1 MGELALN
8 GAIICDM
15 DANDT
20 ASVGIAM
27 EGGSAQTDIKANGV
41 RTNFGGVL
49 LC

>member
-1 MGELALN
+1 MSELALN

-20 ASVGIAM
+20 ALVKMSC
-27 EGGSAQTDIKANGV
+27 EGGSAQTDIVSNGV
-41 RTNFGGVL
+41 RKNFGGVL